1 MRLSHY
7 FLKPRKD
14 APSDAT
20 LISHKLMIKSSMIKQ
35 TTSGIYAWLPLG
47 LKVLKKIEDII
58 RKFHNLYGCQELLM
72 PTIQSSSIWKK
83 SERYNDYGPEML
95 KFRDRNKKELL
106 YGPTN
111 EELITEIFKEYINSY
126 KDLPKNLYQI
136 QWKFRD
142 EIRPRYGVMRCRE
155 FLMKDNYSFDISK
168 NDAEKSYDNMFKC
181 YLEIFNEIGIN
192 VIPVKADSGAMGG
205 DLSHEFHLISKSGDT
220 DIYYDKK
227 IGDINGLNARNSFK
241 LLRNLYS
248 VTKDEYK
255 KKQDLDASKLI
266 KTKGIEIGHIFYF
279 GTKYSD
285 KLDAY
290 VLNEKGEVFE
300 TGGDPKIVIGSL
312 YNNGKSLMNDF
323 KHRFNTKELNI
334 EISNDIKSVIWRKL
348 MYICALSGIMCLFRQ
363 PLANILSDNKGR
375 KILLEIITE
384 TYNVAIADNAVI
396 SKEEINNVFYE
407 LDTNR
412 ENSIS
417 SMYEDL
423 KKSNSIEVDALNTYV
438 SNKANIFH
446 IDTPM
451 NDLISSVLE
460 VYMIYR

>member
-14 APSDAT
+14 APSDAS

-290 VLNEKGEVFE
+290 VLNEKGQKINVEMGSYGIGISRLVAAIIE
-300 TGGDPKIVIGSL
+300 SSHDEKGIIWPKNISPFNVGLINL
-312 YNNGKSLMNDF
+312 NNKN
-323 KHRFNTKELNI
+323 KELIRISDKLYDYLKKNNI
-334 EISNDIKSVIWRKL
+334 DVLYDDTNERPGEK
-348 MYICALSGIMCLFRQ
+348 F
-363 PLANILSDNKGR
+363 ANIDLIGVPSQIILGENSLKENSVEIKNR
-375 KILLEIITE
+375 KTKKIIKIKTKNMNEII
-384 TYNVAIADNAVI
+384 
-396 SKEEINNVFYE
+396 
-407 LDTNR
+407 
-412 ENSIS
+412 
-417 SMYEDL
+417 
-423 KKSNSIEVDALNTYV
+423 KKI
-438 SNKANIFH
+438 
-446 IDTPM
+446 
-451 NDLISSVLE
+451 
-460 VYMIYR
+460 

>member
-192 VIPVKADSGAMGG
+192 VIPVKADPGAMGG

-227 IGDINGLNARNSFK
+227 IGDINSLNTKNSFK

-290 VLNEKGEVFE
+290 VLNEKGEKINVE
-300 TGGDPKIVIGSL
+300 MGSYGIGISRLVAAIIESSHDEKGIIWPKNISPFNVGLINL
-312 YNNGKSLMNDF
+312 NNKN
-323 KHRFNTKELNI
+323 KELIRISDKLYDYLKKNNI
-334 EISNDIKSVIWRKL
+334 DVLYDDTNERPGEK
-348 MYICALSGIMCLFRQ
+348 F
-363 PLANILSDNKGR
+363 ANIDLIGVPSQIILGENSLKENSVEIKNR
-375 KILLEIITE
+375 KTKKIIKIKTKNMNEII
-384 TYNVAIADNAVI
+384 
-396 SKEEINNVFYE
+396 
-407 LDTNR
+407 
-412 ENSIS
+412 
-417 SMYEDL
+417 
-423 KKSNSIEVDALNTYV
+423 KKI
-438 SNKANIFH
+438 
-446 IDTPM
+446 
-451 NDLISSVLE
+451 
-460 VYMIYR
+460 

>member
-168 NDAEKSYDNMFKC
+168 NDAEKSYNNMFKC
-181 YLEIFNEIGIN
+181 YLEIFSEIGIN
-192 VIPVKADSGAMGG
+192 VIPVKADPGAMGG

-285 KLDAY
+285 KLDAH
-290 VLNEKGEVFE
+290 VLNEKGQKINVEMGSYGIGISRLVAAIIE
-300 TGGDPKIVIGSL
+300 SSHDEKGIIWPKNISPFNVGLINL
-312 YNNGKSLMNDF
+312 NNRN
-323 KHRFNTKELNI
+323 KELIRIADKLYDYLKKNNI
-334 EISNDIKSVIWRKL
+334 DVLYDDTNERPGEK
-348 MYICALSGIMCLFRQ
+348 F
-363 PLANILSDNKGR
+363 ANIDLIGVPSQIILGENSLKENSVEIKNR
-375 KILLEIITE
+375 KTKKIIKIKTKNMNEII
-384 TYNVAIADNAVI
+384 
-396 SKEEINNVFYE
+396 
-407 LDTNR
+407 
-412 ENSIS
+412 
-417 SMYEDL
+417 
-423 KKSNSIEVDALNTYV
+423 KKI
-438 SNKANIFH
+438 
-446 IDTPM
+446 
-451 NDLISSVLE
+451 
-460 VYMIYR
+460 

>member
-7 FLKPRKD
+7 FLKPRKE
-14 APSDAT
+14 APSDAS

-192 VIPVKADSGAMGG
+192 VIPVKADPGAMGG

-290 VLNEKGEVFE
+290 VLNEKGQKINVEMGSYGIGISRLVAAIIE
-300 TGGDPKIVIGSL
+300 SSHDEKGIIWPKNISPFNVGLINL
-312 YNNGKSLMNDF
+312 NNKN
-323 KHRFNTKELNI
+323 KELIRISDKLYDYLKKNNI
-334 EISNDIKSVIWRKL
+334 DVLYDDTNERPGEK
-348 MYICALSGIMCLFRQ
+348 F
-363 PLANILSDNKGR
+363 ANIDLIGVPSQIILGENSLKENSVEIKNR
-375 KILLEIITE
+375 KTKKIIKIKTKNMNEII
-384 TYNVAIADNAVI
+384 
-396 SKEEINNVFYE
+396 
-407 LDTNR
+407 
-412 ENSIS
+412 
-417 SMYEDL
+417 
-423 KKSNSIEVDALNTYV
+423 KKI
-438 SNKANIFH
+438 
-446 IDTPM
+446 
-451 NDLISSVLE
+451 
-460 VYMIYR
+460 

>member
-192 VIPVKADSGAMGG
+192 VIPVKADPGAMGG

-227 IGDINGLNARNSFK
+227 IGDINRLNTKNSFK

-290 VLNEKGEVFE
+290 VLNEKGQKINVEMGSYGIGISRLVAAIIE
-300 TGGDPKIVIGSL
+300 SSHDEKGIIWPKNISPFNVGLINL
-312 YNNGKSLMNDF
+312 NNKN
-323 KHRFNTKELNI
+323 KELIRIADKLYDYLKKNNI
-334 EISNDIKSVIWRKL
+334 DVLYDDTNERPGEK
-348 MYICALSGIMCLFRQ
+348 F
-363 PLANILSDNKGR
+363 ANIDLIGVPSQIILGENSLKENSVEIKNR
-375 KILLEIITE
+375 KTKKIIKIKIKNMNEII
-384 TYNVAIADNAVI
+384 
-396 SKEEINNVFYE
+396 
-407 LDTNR
+407 
-412 ENSIS
+412 
-417 SMYEDL
+417 
-423 KKSNSIEVDALNTYV
+423 KKI
-438 SNKANIFH
+438 
-446 IDTPM
+446 
-451 NDLISSVLE
+451 
-460 VYMIYR
+460 

>member
-192 VIPVKADSGAMGG
+192 VIPVKADPGAMGG

-220 DIYYDKK
+220 DIYYDKN
-227 IGDINGLNARNSFK
+227 IGNINSLNTKNSFK

-290 VLNEKGEVFE
+290 VLNEKGQKINVEMGSYGIGISRLVAAIIE
-300 TGGDPKIVIGSL
+300 SSHDEKGIIWPKNISPFNVGLINL
-312 YNNGKSLMNDF
+312 NNKN
-323 KHRFNTKELNI
+323 KELIRISDKLYDYLKKNNI
-334 EISNDIKSVIWRKL
+334 DVLYDDTNERPGEK
-348 MYICALSGIMCLFRQ
+348 F
-363 PLANILSDNKGR
+363 ANIDLIGVPSQIILGENSLKENSVEIKNR
-375 KILLEIITE
+375 KTKKIIKIKTKNMNEII
-384 TYNVAIADNAVI
+384 
-396 SKEEINNVFYE
+396 
-407 LDTNR
+407 
-412 ENSIS
+412 
-417 SMYEDL
+417 
-423 KKSNSIEVDALNTYV
+423 KKI
-438 SNKANIFH
+438 
-446 IDTPM
+446 
-451 NDLISSVLE
+451 
-460 VYMIYR
+460 

>member
-192 VIPVKADSGAMGG
+192 VIPVKADPGAMGG

-220 DIYYDKK
+220 DIYYDKS
-227 IGDINGLNARNSFK
+227 IGNINSLNTKNSFK

-290 VLNEKGEVFE
+290 VLNEKGQKINVEMGSYGIGISRLVAAIIE
-300 TGGDPKIVIGSL
+300 SSHDEKGIIWPKNISPFNVGLINL
-312 YNNGKSLMNDF
+312 NNKN
-323 KHRFNTKELNI
+323 KELIRIADKLYDYLKKNNI
-334 EISNDIKSVIWRKL
+334 DVLYDDTNERPGEK
-348 MYICALSGIMCLFRQ
+348 F
-363 PLANILSDNKGR
+363 ANIDLIGVPSQIILGENSLKENSVEIKNR
-375 KILLEIITE
+375 KTKKIIKIKTKNMNEII
-384 TYNVAIADNAVI
+384 
-396 SKEEINNVFYE
+396 
-407 LDTNR
+407 
-412 ENSIS
+412 
-417 SMYEDL
+417 
-423 KKSNSIEVDALNTYV
+423 KKI
-438 SNKANIFH
+438 
-446 IDTPM
+446 
-451 NDLISSVLE
+451 
-460 VYMIYR
+460 

>member
-192 VIPVKADSGAMGG
+192 VIPVKADPGAMGG

-227 IGDINGLNARNSFK
+227 IGDINSLNTKNSFK

-248 VTKDEYK
+248 VTKDEYN
-255 KKQDLDASKLI
+255 KKQDLNASMLI

-290 VLNEKGEVFE
+290 VLNEKGQKINVEMGSYGIGISRLVAAIIE
-300 TGGDPKIVIGSL
+300 SSHDEKGIIWPKNISPFNVGLINL
-312 YNNGKSLMNDF
+312 NNKN
-323 KHRFNTKELNI
+323 KELIRISDKLYDYLKKNNI
-334 EISNDIKSVIWRKL
+334 DVLYDDTNERPGEK
-348 MYICALSGIMCLFRQ
+348 F
-363 PLANILSDNKGR
+363 ANIDLIGVPSQIILGENSLKENSVEIKNR
-375 KILLEIITE
+375 KTKKIIKIKTKNMNEII
-384 TYNVAIADNAVI
+384 
-396 SKEEINNVFYE
+396 
-407 LDTNR
+407 
-412 ENSIS
+412 
-417 SMYEDL
+417 
-423 KKSNSIEVDALNTYV
+423 KKI
-438 SNKANIFH
+438 
-446 IDTPM
+446 
-451 NDLISSVLE
+451 
-460 VYMIYR
+460 

>member
-192 VIPVKADSGAMGG
+192 VIPVKADPGAMGG

-227 IGDINGLNARNSFK
+227 IGDINGLNTRNSFK

-290 VLNEKGEVFE
+290 VLNEKGEKINVE
-300 TGGDPKIVIGSL
+300 MGSYGIGISRLVAAIIESSHDEKGIIWPKNISPFNVGLINL
-312 YNNGKSLMNDF
+312 NNRN
-323 KHRFNTKELNI
+323 KELIRIADKLYDYLKKNNI
-334 EISNDIKSVIWRKL
+334 DVLYDDTNERPGEK
-348 MYICALSGIMCLFRQ
+348 F
-363 PLANILSDNKGR
+363 ANIDLIGVPSQIILGENSLKENSVEIKNR
-375 KILLEIITE
+375 KTKKIIKIKTKNINEII
-384 TYNVAIADNAVI
+384 
-396 SKEEINNVFYE
+396 
-407 LDTNR
+407 
-412 ENSIS
+412 
-417 SMYEDL
+417 
-423 KKSNSIEVDALNTYV
+423 KKI
-438 SNKANIFH
+438 
-446 IDTPM
+446 
-451 NDLISSVLE
+451 
-460 VYMIYR
+460 

>member
-14 APSDAT
+14 APSDAS

-35 TTSGIYAWLPLG
+35 TTLGIYAWLPLG

-192 VIPVKADSGAMGG
+192 VIPVKADPGAMGG

-290 VLNEKGEVFE
+290 VLNEKGQKINVEMGSYGIGISRLVAAIIE
-300 TGGDPKIVIGSL
+300 SSHDEKGIIWPKNISPFNVGLINL
-312 YNNGKSLMNDF
+312 NNKN
-323 KHRFNTKELNI
+323 KELIRISDKLYDYLKKNNI
-334 EISNDIKSVIWRKL
+334 DVLYDDTNERPGEK
-348 MYICALSGIMCLFRQ
+348 F
-363 PLANILSDNKGR
+363 ANIDLIGVPSQIILGENSLKENSVEIKNR
-375 KILLEIITE
+375 KTKKIIKIKTKNMNEII
-384 TYNVAIADNAVI
+384 
-396 SKEEINNVFYE
+396 
-407 LDTNR
+407 
-412 ENSIS
+412 
-417 SMYEDL
+417 
-423 KKSNSIEVDALNTYV
+423 KKI
-438 SNKANIFH
+438 
-446 IDTPM
+446 
-451 NDLISSVLE
+451 
-460 VYMIYR
+460 

>member
-192 VIPVKADSGAMGG
+192 VIPVKADPGAMGG

-227 IGDINGLNARNSFK
+227 IGDINGLNTKNSFK

-290 VLNEKGEVFE
+290 VLNEKGQKINVEMGSYGIGISRLVAAIIE
-300 TGGDPKIVIGSL
+300 SSHDEKGIIWPKNISPFNVGLINL
-312 YNNGKSLMNDF
+312 NNKN
-323 KHRFNTKELNI
+323 KELIRISDKLYDYLKKNNI
-334 EISNDIKSVIWRKL
+334 DVLYDDTNERPGEK
-348 MYICALSGIMCLFRQ
+348 F
-363 PLANILSDNKGR
+363 ANIDLIGVPSQIILGENSLKENSVEIKNR
-375 KILLEIITE
+375 KTKKIIKIKTKNMNEII
-384 TYNVAIADNAVI
+384 
-396 SKEEINNVFYE
+396 
-407 LDTNR
+407 
-412 ENSIS
+412 
-417 SMYEDL
+417 
-423 KKSNSIEVDALNTYV
+423 KKI
-438 SNKANIFH
+438 
-446 IDTPM
+446 
-451 NDLISSVLE
+451 
-460 VYMIYR
+460 

>member
-192 VIPVKADSGAMGG
+192 VIPVKADPGAMGG

-290 VLNEKGEVFE
+290 VLNEKGQKINVEMGSYGIGISRLVAAIIE
-300 TGGDPKIVIGSL
+300 SSHDEKGIIWPKNISPFNVGLINL
-312 YNNGKSLMNDF
+312 NNKN
-323 KHRFNTKELNI
+323 KELIRIADKLYDYLKKNNI
-334 EISNDIKSVIWRKL
+334 DVLYDDTNERPGEK
-348 MYICALSGIMCLFRQ
+348 F
-363 PLANILSDNKGR
+363 ANIDLIGVPSQIILGENSLKENSVEIKNR
-375 KILLEIITE
+375 KTKKIIKIKIKNMNEII
-384 TYNVAIADNAVI
+384 
-396 SKEEINNVFYE
+396 
-407 LDTNR
+407 
-412 ENSIS
+412 
-417 SMYEDL
+417 
-423 KKSNSIEVDALNTYV
+423 KKI
-438 SNKANIFH
+438 
-446 IDTPM
+446 
-451 NDLISSVLE
+451 
-460 VYMIYR
+460 

>member
-192 VIPVKADSGAMGG
+192 VIPVKADPGAMGG

-227 IGDINGLNARNSFK
+227 IGDINSLNTKNSFK

-290 VLNEKGEVFE
+290 VLNEKGQKINVEMGSYGIGISRLVAAIIE
-300 TGGDPKIVIGSL
+300 SSHDEKGIIWPKNISPFNVGLINL
-312 YNNGKSLMNDF
+312 NNKN
-323 KHRFNTKELNI
+323 KELIRIADKLYDYLKKNNI
-334 EISNDIKSVIWRKL
+334 DVLYDDTNERPGEK
-348 MYICALSGIMCLFRQ
+348 F
-363 PLANILSDNKGR
+363 ANIDLIGVPSQIILGENSLKENSVEIKNR
-375 KILLEIITE
+375 KTKKIIKIKTKNMNEII
-384 TYNVAIADNAVI
+384 
-396 SKEEINNVFYE
+396 
-407 LDTNR
+407 
-412 ENSIS
+412 
-417 SMYEDL
+417 
-423 KKSNSIEVDALNTYV
+423 KKI
-438 SNKANIFH
+438 
-446 IDTPM
+446 
-451 NDLISSVLE
+451 
-460 VYMIYR
+460 

>member
-192 VIPVKADSGAMGG
+192 VIPVKADPGAMGG

-290 VLNEKGEVFE
+290 VLNEKGQKINVEMGSYGIGISRLVAAIIE
-300 TGGDPKIVIGSL
+300 SSHDEKGIIWPKNISPFNVGLINL
-312 YNNGKSLMNDF
+312 NNKN
-323 KHRFNTKELNI
+323 KELIRIADKLYDYLKKNNI
-334 EISNDIKSVIWRKL
+334 DVLYDDTNERPGEK
-348 MYICALSGIMCLFRQ
+348 F
-363 PLANILSDNKGR
+363 ANIDLIGVPSQIILGENSLKENSVEIKNR
-375 KILLEIITE
+375 KTKKIIKIKTKNMNEII
-384 TYNVAIADNAVI
+384 
-396 SKEEINNVFYE
+396 
-407 LDTNR
+407 
-412 ENSIS
+412 
-417 SMYEDL
+417 
-423 KKSNSIEVDALNTYV
+423 KKI
-438 SNKANIFH
+438 
-446 IDTPM
+446 
-451 NDLISSVLE
+451 
-460 VYMIYR
+460 

>member
-192 VIPVKADSGAMGG
+192 VIPVKADPGAMGG

-227 IGDINGLNARNSFK
+227 IGDINGLNTKNSFK

-290 VLNEKGEVFE
+290 VLNEKGQKINVEMGSYGIGISRLVAAIIE
-300 TGGDPKIVIGSL
+300 SSHDEKGIIWPKNISPFNVGLINL
-312 YNNGKSLMNDF
+312 NNKN
-323 KHRFNTKELNI
+323 KELIRIADKLYDYLKKNNI
-334 EISNDIKSVIWRKL
+334 DVLYDDTNERPGEK
-348 MYICALSGIMCLFRQ
+348 F
-363 PLANILSDNKGR
+363 ANIDLIGVPSQIILGENSLKENSVEIKNR
-375 KILLEIITE
+375 KTKKIIKIKIKNMNEII
-384 TYNVAIADNAVI
+384 
-396 SKEEINNVFYE
+396 
-407 LDTNR
+407 
-412 ENSIS
+412 
-417 SMYEDL
+417 
-423 KKSNSIEVDALNTYV
+423 KKI
-438 SNKANIFH
+438 
-446 IDTPM
+446 
-451 NDLISSVLE
+451 
-460 VYMIYR
+460 

>member
-192 VIPVKADSGAMGG
+192 VIPVKADPGAMGG

-220 DIYYDKK
+220 DIYYDKS
-227 IGDINGLNARNSFK
+227 IGNINSLNTKNSFK

-290 VLNEKGEVFE
+290 VLNEKGQKINVEMGSYGIGISRLVAAIIE
-300 TGGDPKIVIGSL
+300 SSHDEKGIIWPKNISPFNVGLINL
-312 YNNGKSLMNDF
+312 NNKN
-323 KHRFNTKELNI
+323 KELIRISDKLYDYLKKNNI
-334 EISNDIKSVIWRKL
+334 DVLYDDTNERPGEK
-348 MYICALSGIMCLFRQ
+348 F
-363 PLANILSDNKGR
+363 ANIDLIGVPSQIILGENSLKENSVEIKNR
-375 KILLEIITE
+375 KTKKIIKIKIKNMNEII
-384 TYNVAIADNAVI
+384 
-396 SKEEINNVFYE
+396 
-407 LDTNR
+407 
-412 ENSIS
+412 
-417 SMYEDL
+417 
-423 KKSNSIEVDALNTYV
+423 KKI
-438 SNKANIFH
+438 
-446 IDTPM
+446 
-451 NDLISSVLE
+451 
-460 VYMIYR
+460 

>member
-192 VIPVKADSGAMGG
+192 VIPVKADPGAMGG

-227 IGDINGLNARNSFK
+227 IGDINGLNTRNSFK

-290 VLNEKGEVFE
+290 VLNEKGQKINVEMGSYGIGISRLVAAIIE
-300 TGGDPKIVIGSL
+300 SSHDEKGIIWPKNISPFNVGLINL
-312 YNNGKSLMNDF
+312 NNKN
-323 KHRFNTKELNI
+323 KELIRIADKLYDYLKKNNI
-334 EISNDIKSVIWRKL
+334 DVLYDDTNERPGEK
-348 MYICALSGIMCLFRQ
+348 F
-363 PLANILSDNKGR
+363 ANIDLIGVPSQIILGENSLKENSVEIKNR
-375 KILLEIITE
+375 KTKKIIKIKTKNMNEII
-384 TYNVAIADNAVI
+384 
-396 SKEEINNVFYE
+396 
-407 LDTNR
+407 
-412 ENSIS
+412 
-417 SMYEDL
+417 
-423 KKSNSIEVDALNTYV
+423 KKI
-438 SNKANIFH
+438 
-446 IDTPM
+446 
-451 NDLISSVLE
+451 
-460 VYMIYR
+460 